1 MEKKKTRASSLAGKL
16 GRDIFFGTSADL
28 PKIMEVDLDQISPN
42 PDQPRKT
49 FKEDSL
55 QELAASIDEHGLIQ
69 PVTIKQKP
77 EGGYVLVA
85 GERRFR
91 AHQILQRRTIAAIL
105 TTGNADEIALIE
117 NIQREDLNPLD
128 TAEALSQMMERYQ
141 YKQDQLGQVVGK
153 SQSTISEFLK
163 LNALPEQ
170 IKSDYRTSDK
180 IFSKSVLIELS
191 RVKNQAEQQR
201 LWDVIKE
208 GELSVR
214 STRAKKVATTRASH
228 PSNADQCLR
237 AGKRFIQ
244 TLITVDAQQIGSSP
258 KKYSAL
264 MEILDQIRKF
274 SESVQ
279 KKA

>member
-1 MEKKKTRASSLAGKL
+1 
-16 GRDIFFGTSADL
+16 
-28 PKIMEVDLDQISPN
+28 MEVDLDQISPN

-180 IFSKSVLIELS
+180 IFPN
-191 RVKNQAEQQR
+191 R
-201 LWDVIKE
+201 
-208 GELSVR
+208 
-214 STRAKKVATTRASH
+214 
-228 PSNADQCLR
+228 C
-237 AGKRFIQ
+237 
-244 TLITVDAQQIGSSP
+244 
-258 KKYSAL
+258 
-264 MEILDQIRKF
+264 
-274 SESVQ
+274 
-279 KKA
+279 